1 MAPSIAEIPTT
12 EIVVP
17 VKADTKAASTKPKVR
32 RIIDEEGGK
41 STASVR
47 ISLPLT
53 AAYLKF

>member
-12 EIVVP
+12 EVLVP
-17 VKADTKAASTKPKVR
+17 VKIDTKAASTKPKVR

-41 STASVR
+41 SSASVR

-53 AAYLKF
+53 TA